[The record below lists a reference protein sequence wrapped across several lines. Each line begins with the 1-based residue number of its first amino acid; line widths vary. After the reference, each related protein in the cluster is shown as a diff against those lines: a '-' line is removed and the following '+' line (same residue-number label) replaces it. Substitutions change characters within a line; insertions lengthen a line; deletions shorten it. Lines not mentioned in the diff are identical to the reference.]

1 MKSMLVHAYGE
12 PGDLVCEETVARAP
26 GAGEVRVK
34 VKACGINFADGLL
47 LAGKY
52 QVKPDFPFGPGFE
65 IAGVVDAVGADVDA
79 FAVGDRVVGLPDHSG
94 CAEQVV
100 LPAERLAALP
110 DAVPFDVAAAVPVV
124 YLTSYLSLV
133 HKARLQ
139 RDEVLVV
146 HGASGG
152 VGLTA
157 VELGNR
163 LGARVLACASSDEK
177 LSIAQSYGADEL
189 INSSTEDV
197 RERIKTLTDQRGA
210 DVIYDPVGGDAFA
223 ASLRAINFEGRI
235 LTLGFASGEVPQ
247 IPANIVMVKSIDIL
261 GLNFGGY
268 LKHRPDL
275 VSSSLERILAWVAE
289 GRVRPL
295 VSERFAFAQTADAIG
310 HVQARRA
317 KGKVVVM
324 MEE

>member
-12 PGDLVCEETVARAP
+12 PGDLVCEETVVRAP

-52 QVKPDFPFGPGFE
+52 QVKPEFPFGPGFE
-65 IAGVVDAVGADVDA
+65 VAGIVDELGAGVEG
-79 FAVGDRVVGLPDHSG
+79 FGVGDRVVGLPDHSG
-94 CAEQVV
+94 CAEQMV
-100 LPAERLAALP
+100 LPAARLTRLP
-110 DAVPFDVAAAVPVV
+110 AAVPFEVGAAVPIV

-133 HKARLQ
+133 HKAGLQ
-139 RDEVLVV
+139 RGDVLVV

-157 VELGNR
+157 VELGHR
-163 LGARVLACASSDEK
+163 LGARVLACASSAEK
-177 LSIAQSYGADEL
+177 LAIAQSYGADAL
-189 INSSTEDV
+189 INSTTEDV
-197 RERIKTLTDQRGA
+197 RERIKALTDQRGA
-210 DVIYDPVGGDAFA
+210 DVIYDPVGGEAFA

-275 VSSSLERILAWVAE
+275 VSSSLEQVFQWVAE
-289 GRVRPL
+289 GSVRPL
-295 VSERFAFAQTADAIG
+295 VSERFAFAQTADAIA

-317 KGKVVVM
+317 KGKVVVVM
-324 MEE
+324 D